1 MATEPKKTD
10 REAVPPKPDVRLK
23 LNKPPDITQ
32 SVMEAQS
39 SPVMVANKVSKLT
52 LRIIKW
58 VGLITLITFLA
69 TNKPLREK
77 AVSVFESIRLVS
89 EKGKNEAVFEW
100 WREPHQ
106 YGQKRSDVF
115 KNTVITRNDEN
126 VFNFEL
132 TYFCKKTGRMEKS
145 FFEGE
150 KVSLNRIEG
159 TWSQANPED
168 YGHWYLVQDTQNPR
182 LFSGSHSNKTGD
194 NIKCRLRIKLK

>member
-1 MATEPKKTD
+1 MATEPKKRD
-10 REAVPPKPDVRLK
+10 REDVPPKPPKPDVLLK
-23 LNKPPDITQ
+23 LNKPPDVTQ

-52 LRIIKW
+52 LRIIKL

-106 YGQKRSDVF
+106 DGKRSSGPQKV
-115 KNTVITRNDEN
+115 VITRDDEK
-126 VFNFEL
+126 VFNFEMFYL
-132 TYFCKKTGRMEKS
+132 CDGRTQKS
-145 FFEGE
+145 YFEGE
-150 KVSLNRIEG
+150 KTGYGKMEG
-159 TWSQANPED
+159 TWSQAYPED
-168 YGHWYLVQDTQNPR
+168 GGHWYLIQDPQNPR
-182 LFSGSHSNKTGD
+182 LFKGSHSDKNGD
-194 NIKCRLRIKLK
+194 DIKCSLKIRIK